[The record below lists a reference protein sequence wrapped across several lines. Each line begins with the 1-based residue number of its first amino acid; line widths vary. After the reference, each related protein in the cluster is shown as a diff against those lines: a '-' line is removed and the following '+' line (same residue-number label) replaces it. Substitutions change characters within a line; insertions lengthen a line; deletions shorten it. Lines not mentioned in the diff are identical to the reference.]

1 MRTKH
6 WILIA
11 HAWSTSRHKHE
22 THNGNPKEIEQL
34 ESWKIKGNTSTL
46 PPIHWDGTSP
56 SQNTYVSYYH
66 TASYTPEIH
75 NLPTKTSQNIY
86 DSYDKNYLHQID
98 QDWKFPRLAATFIGL
113 GENQGSATSTLP
125 STGDIMGFNQQ
136 TWEDHGITAT

>member
-1 MRTKH
+1 MKTKY
-6 WILIA
+6 WILTA

-56 SQNTYVSYYH
+56 SQNTYFSYYP